1 MLRLVDI
8 KNWLIKLDVK
18 TVAES
23 NKMSVREIHN
33 LKVKELFSKG
43 YVVADHFYI
52 GKLDNKK
59 QKSIGVYQLQ
69 TTNSNIAVGG
79 LDNTKIKEKTVSI
92 LIHWN
97 NNADETELKAL
108 ELYYKF
114 MNARNFN
121 ITDNILVNY
130 IELLVPEPVDVG
142 TDSSNIYERVIQAKF
157 YYKESE

>member
-18 TVAES
+18 TVAEI

-59 QKSIGVYQLQ
+59 QKSIGVQ
-69 TTNSNIAVGG
+69 
-79 LDNTKIKEKTVSI
+79 
-92 LIHWN
+92 
-97 NNADETELKAL
+97 
-108 ELYYKF
+108 
-114 MNARNFN
+114 
-121 ITDNILVNY
+121 
-130 IELLVPEPVDVG
+130 
-142 TDSSNIYERVIQAKF
+142 
-157 YYKESE
+157 

>member
-8 KNWLIKLDVK
+8 KNWLVKLDVK
-18 TVAES
+18 TVAEI
-23 NKMSVREIHN
+23 NKMSVR
-33 LKVKELFSKG
+33 ELFSKG

-69 TTNSNIAVGG
+69 TTNPNIAVGG
-79 LDNTKIKEKTVSI
+79 LKNTKCKEKTVSI

-97 NNADETELKAL
+97 NNADETEVKAL

-114 MNARNFN
+114 MNARNFY
-121 ITDNILVNY
+121 ITNNILVNY
-130 IELLVPEPVDVG
+130 IDLLVPEPIDVG
-142 TDSSNIYERVIQAKF
+142 TDNANVYERVIQARF
-157 YYKESE
+157 YYEEVD

>member
-18 TVAES
+18 KVAEI

>member
-18 TVAES
+18 TVAEI

-52 GKLDNKK
+52 GKLNNKK

>member
-18 TVAES
+18 TVAEI

-130 IELLVPEPVDVG
+130 IELLVPEPGDVG

>member
-18 TVAES
+18 TVAEI

-69 TTNSNIAVGG
+69 TTNS
-79 LDNTKIKEKTVSI
+79 KCKEKTVSF

-97 NNADETELKAL
+97 NNADDTEVKAL

-114 MNARNFN
+114 MNARNFY
-121 ITDNILVNY
+121 ITNNILVNY
-130 IELLVPEPVDVG
+130 IDLLVPEPIDVG
-142 TDSSNIYERVIQAKF
+142 TDSSNIYERVIQARF
-157 YYKESE
+157 YYEEVD